1 MSLLQIYDR
10 IRPGSKFFA
19 LFAIMNLFLS
29 SSEVQSF
36 DHTIKN
42 PDHGWI
48 PVSPRG
54 EIRPNFSQQP
64 GKAPTEEPIWV
75 IQTGASIADHGWF
88 QRSFPVK
95 GGSWYQFGAIKKT
108 KDVESPNRSAPARI
122 VWQDAQ
128 GKPVRANVPPN
139 KSGEKAYI
147 PLAEPEHPMDGSTN
161 AEGWTEVRGV
171 YQAPDSATQALVEL
185 HLQWAPKGTVQWS
198 RISLMES
205 TAPAPRK
212 VRLATAHYV
221 PTGKSVERNRE
232 EYWHLIL
239 AAKAKGADLIV
250 LGETINHT
258 NLGKKPHEVAEPIP
272 GPTTNYFSDLAKN
285 QKIHIVVG
293 LYERHDTVVYNSA
306 CLIGPDGMLVG
317 TYRKVCLPHSEI
329 EDGVTPGKNFPV
341 FDTKLGKVGMMICYD
356 GFFPEVARGLALN
369 GAEIVAWPVA
379 GCNPLLSRARACENH
394 IFLVSSTYTD
404 SKANWTISAI
414 YDRDGTPLAQA
425 DKWNTIAISEVDL
438 SRPHFWRNN
447 LGDFRSMIP
456 RHRP

>member
-1 MSLLQIYDR
+1 MHPISKTIILPNRLQGAYCL
-10 IRPGSKFFA
+10 A
-19 LFAIMNLFLS
+19 LALILGMG
-29 SSEVQSF
+29 
-36 DHTIKN
+36 TISRAQDEN
-42 PDHGWI
+42 AQARLEGWKG
-48 PVSPRG
+48 VSQRE
-54 EIRPNFSQQP
+54 EIRPQFRQEAGGGP
-64 GKAPTEEPIWV
+64 KGEPTLILS
-75 IQTGASIADHGWF
+75 TGHSLGDHGWF
-88 QRSFPVK
+88 QKSYPVK
-95 GGSWYQFGAIKKT
+95 GGNYYRFSALRQTMG
-108 KDVESPNRSAPARI
+108 VESPNRSTPVRI
-122 VWQDAQ
+122 VWQNAL
-128 GKPVRANVPPN
+128 GKPVRANGPPN

-147 PLAEPEHPMDGSTN
+147 PLAEPEHPLDGSTN

-171 YQAPDSATQALVEL
+171 YQAPDSATQAIVEL
-185 HLQWAPKGTVQWS
+185 HLQWAPKGTVKWS
-198 RISLMES
+198 RISLMET

-212 VRLATAHYV
+212 VRLATAHLV
-221 PTGKSVERNRE
+221 PTGKSIEKNRE
-232 EYWHLIL
+232 EYAPLIQT
-239 AAKAKGADLIV
+239 ASGKGADLIV

-293 LYERHDTVVYNSA
+293 LYERDGPVVYNSA
-306 CLIGPDGMLVG
+306 CLLGPDGMLIG

-329 EDGVTPGKNFPV
+329 EDGVTPGKDFPV
-341 FDTKLGKVGMMICYD
+341 FETRLGKVGMMVCYD
-356 GFFPEVARGLALN
+356 GFFPEVARGLTLK

-404 SKANWTISAI
+404 TKANWTISAI
-414 YDRDGTPLAQA
+414 YDRDGMPLAQA
-425 DKWNTIAISEVDL
+425 DKWNTIEIAEVDL